1 MEELCL
7 ARSTIKG
14 LTDPSPHWSVTG
26 GGECWCGAQL
36 VGDSCQKSTW
46 HGQAMLLWTGYL
58 SLFTILT
65 SPFPMLTNVWSTDP
79 MENKAINEI
88 KTVKATE
95 KQKEWHLT
103 SDTWAVRTLRFFFTK
118 FSWLTFQTARK
129 KGVNKVVSLSL
140 VSGVDRRGGDK
151 KSCQQP
157 LEWLECVNERLDGGE
172 SHCKAHSRWEICTGG
187 LGNWTP
193 TPSSQQKCSSCSHRE
208 TRQNG
213 QRPRVSG
220 THALG
225 TPICP
230 PVILSSHP
238 GWYSSPCGC
247 SSCCSGFCFSQTTC
261 KPLSSLNLL

>member
-1 MEELCL
+1 
-7 ARSTIKG
+7 
-14 LTDPSPHWSVTG
+14 
-26 GGECWCGAQL
+26 
-36 VGDSCQKSTW
+36 
-46 HGQAMLLWTGYL
+46 
-58 SLFTILT
+58 
-65 SPFPMLTNVWSTDP
+65 MLTNVWSTDP
-79 MENKAINEI
+79 VENKAINEI